1 MNHKAVILVPTDFTP
16 VGDSA
21 VRYAVELSKILKSE
35 IHLLHI
41 VAKDKEI
48 VQAKA
53 VIDNIVNSLAK
64 ENIVA
69 HSLVEVGSI
78 FDDIGKVAERLNAK
92 LIVMGT
98 HGVKGM
104 QHIMGSKAL
113 KVITNSDVPFVV
125 VQKTPMREHGFK
137 HIVLPIDFNQ
147 EVKQGMIYASEMAK
161 YFNSKIHI
169 VYPLEKD
176 EFILAKITRN
186 IPHAEEYLQEQGID
200 YEITGIEKN
209 DFAKD
214 LIAFAQQN
222 HADLI
227 TLINNH
233 ENIFTYFGGS
243 FEQTVIGNNAEVPV
257 MVINHIALK
266 TAYGFSIYFG

>member
-125 VQKTPMREHGFK
+125 VQKHLCVSMG
-137 HIVLPIDFNQ
+137 
-147 EVKQGMIYASEMAK
+147 S
-161 YFNSKIHI
+161 S
-169 VYPLEKD
+169 
-176 EFILAKITRN
+176 IL
-186 IPHAEEYLQEQGID
+186 
-200 YEITGIEKN
+200 
-209 DFAKD
+209 
-214 LIAFAQQN
+214 
-222 HADLI
+222 
-227 TLINNH
+227 
-233 ENIFTYFGGS
+233 S
-243 FEQTVIGNNAEVPV
+243 FQ
-257 MVINHIALK
+257 
-266 TAYGFSIYFG
+266 SILTKR